1 MNSGTMLTIASKELR
16 ILKRRRSVSVSI
28 FVLPLMV
35 AVLSSLFI
43 RQQVANSIPA
53 SAAVGLDSLTYFY
66 VVLAAILPGPIAA
79 YSIVGEKVE
88 KSLEPLFAT
97 PASDSEILLGK
108 GIAAFLPPT
117 IAVWVSAMI
126 FMASSDYFLMAG
138 GLSYYYFP
146 SWVSGIMMLLLV
158 PLAAIMSIELTVI
171 ASSRVTDVRGA
182 GQIAGLAFIPF
193 MLVFVEVIAGNIS
206 YSAADMLLLSLI
218 LAAVDAG
225 LFYISKAVFNREEIL
240 TKWK

>member
-53 SAAVGLDSLTYFY
+53 STAVGLDSLTYFY